1 MMHLLRLASADTF
14 LGMFSIDP
22 ISNMAWFQPASLEP
36 LYRYELL
43 GLVFS
48 LAIYNGVT
56 LSVNFPMVF
65 YQKLM
70 GANLSTKMSD
80 PERWFPGPNL
90 FTTERIQDGW
100 PQLAKGLDA
109 LLNWKEGDVRDVF
122 VRTYDFSFEAYGQT
136 VNVPMKEYDHDQAWP
151 SLQPSSSRQD
161 PQGM

>member
-1 MMHLLRLASADTF
+1 
-14 LGMFSIDP
+14 MFSIDP

-56 LSVNFPMVF
+56 LSINFPMVF
-65 YQKLM
+65 YLKLM
-70 GANLSTKMSD
+70 GANSLNRETI
-80 PERWFPGPNL
+80 PNRWFTGPTP
-90 FTTERIQDGW
+90 FTPTGIQDGW

-122 VRTYDFSFEAYGQT
+122 MRTYDFSFEAYGQT
-136 VNVPMKEYDHDQAWP
+136 VNVPMRKYGLDQTWSGPQSP
-151 SLQPSSSRQD
+151 SGQQE
-161 PQGM
+161 PQSM